1 MNCLGNMQNLIAN
14 TLLVYSLVSV
24 LFNNSIVILL
34 VLLDGSL
41 KIYFLRISEK
51 LKWWLNKN
59 MFYLISNLKIISS
72 QVMVV
77 C

>member
-1 MNCLGNMQNLIAN
+1 MSCLGNMQNLIAN

-41 KIYFLRISEK
+41 KIYFESI
-51 LKWWLNKN
+51 
-59 MFYLISNLKIISS
+59 
-72 QVMVV
+72 
-77 C
+77 